1 VSRQPATQRVIV
13 LGALSAIGEA
23 TARLY
28 AADGARLVLAGRN
41 IERLQQVGSDL
52 VARGAA
58 EAKSWPIDFA
68 ACADPAGELER
79 MAAHLEGPVDAILLF
94 FGVLGDQ
101 TLAERDSA
109 EAARIIDVN
118 FTAAVPWCLAAA
130 ALLERQKGGA
140 LAVVSSVAADRGRQS
155 NYVYGAAKAGLS
167 VLVEGIAHRLARS
180 GAHAVAIKAGFV
192 DTPMTAHLR
201 RGGPLWAKPA
211 IVARDIRAAA
221 ERPGRPV
228 VYTPWFW
235 RFIMLVI
242 RNVPAFIFHKTR
254 L

>member
-1 VSRQPATQRVIV
+1 MSRQPATKRVIV

-41 IERLQQVGSDL
+41 IERLQQVGTDL

-101 TLAERDSA
+101 ALAERDPA

-118 FTAAVPWCLAAA
+118 FTAAVPWCLRRRLCWSASR
-130 ALLERQKGGA
+130 EEHW
-140 LAVVSSVAADRGRQS
+140 SS
-155 NYVYGAAKAGLS
+155 
-167 VLVEGIAHRLARS
+167 
-180 GAHAVAIKAGFV
+180 
-192 DTPMTAHLR
+192 
-201 RGGPLWAKPA
+201 
-211 IVARDIRAAA
+211 
-221 ERPGRPV
+221 
-228 VYTPWFW
+228 
-235 RFIMLVI
+235 
-242 RNVPAFIFHKTR
+242 
-254 L
+254 